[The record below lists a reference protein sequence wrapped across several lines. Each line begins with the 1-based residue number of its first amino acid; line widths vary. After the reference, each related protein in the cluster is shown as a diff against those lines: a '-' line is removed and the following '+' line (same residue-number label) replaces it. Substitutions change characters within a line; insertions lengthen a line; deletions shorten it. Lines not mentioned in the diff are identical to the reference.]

1 MINKTIL
8 KNLPETAVTSLQ
20 RILNH
25 ALSMGYF
32 PDRLETAV
40 IKLLPKHNT
49 DHTKPIN
56 YRPIPLLEVTG
67 KVMKKKIMNTRLR
80 EHIETRRLLPD
91 TQHRFRSKRG
101 TETAI
106 TSIHETTAHHTA
118 RRDQCYLVLR
128 DVSKAFDKVWH
139 EGL

>member
-56 YRPIPLLEVTG
+56 YRPIPLLQDYE
-67 KVMKKKIMNTRLR
+67 NT
-80 EHIETRRLLPD
+80 
-91 TQHRFRSKRG
+91 
-101 TETAI
+101 
-106 TSIHETTAHHTA
+106 
-118 RRDQCYLVLR
+118 
-128 DVSKAFDKVWH
+128 
-139 EGL
+139 